1 MKAMVLAAGR
11 GTRVRPITDTVPKP
25 MIPVIN
31 RPVMAFLI
39 DLLRQ
44 HGFDQIIVST
54 SYLAQEIENYFGD
67 GEPFGVKIAYSFEG
81 YHVDGE
87 PVPDGLGSAGGLK
100 KLQEFSEFFDDTFA
114 VLCGDAIIDLD
125 LTEAVRQH
133 REKQAIASIVLQEV
147 KPSETERYGIVQT
160 DADARASCDS
170 RKNRSPKK
178 RSARRRTRA
187 SLSSSPRCSIT
198 CRAVRRLT
206 LAVNFFHSS
215 PRSRRRWTED
225 QEILMEFLKAEVS
238 PS

>member
-11 GTRVRPITDTVPKP
+11 GTRVRPITDTLPKP

-160 DADARASCDS
+160 DADARILRFQEKPQPEEALSTKANTGISIFEPQVLDHVPS
-170 RKNRSPKK
+170 GQAFDIGGQLFPLL
-178 RSARRRTRA
+178 SAKQA
-187 SLSSSPRCSIT
+187 PVDGGSGNS
-198 CRAVRRLT
+198 
-206 LAVNFFHSS
+206 
-215 PRSRRRWTED
+215 D
-225 QEILMEFLKAEVS
+225 GVS
-238 PS
+238 EG